1 MHFVSDGSIKVVGF
15 VFVRTCT
22 VLQYTHLTGTFWGA
36 LEVCTGKLGFKF
48 CGLMIGYMDIF
59 GTLELFLGEISN
71 WF

>member
-1 MHFVSDGSIKVVGF
+1 MSDGSIKVVGF

-22 VLQYTHLTGTFWGA
+22 VLQYTHLTGTSWGA

-59 GTLELFLGEISN
+59 GILELFLGEISN